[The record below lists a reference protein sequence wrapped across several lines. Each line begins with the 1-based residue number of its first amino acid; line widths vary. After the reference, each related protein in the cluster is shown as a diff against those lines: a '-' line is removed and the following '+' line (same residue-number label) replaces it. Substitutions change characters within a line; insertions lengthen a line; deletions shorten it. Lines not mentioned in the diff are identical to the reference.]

1 MLRSRKRGQYRNI
14 GLLIIR
20 IGLGI
25 LFALHGYPKV
35 FGGPEKWVEVGMSM
49 QQLGIDFAPM
59 FFGFMA
65 GVIEL
70 FGGLFMV
77 FGIFYTPT
85 MILLTLL
92 MGVTALQNIASG
104 QGVAEF
110 SHPLEMTLVF
120 LGLLFIGPG
129 QYSVDNR
136 INRRRRY

>member
-49 QQLGIDFAPM
+49 QQLGIEFAPM

-85 MILLTLL
+85 MILLALL
-92 MGVTALQNIASG
+92 MGVTALQNIAAG
-104 QGVAEF
+104 QGLTEF

-129 QYSVDNR
+129 QYSLDNR

>member
-1 MLRSRKRGQYRNI
+1 M

-25 LFALHGYPKV
+25 LFTLHGYPKV
-35 FGGPEKWVEVGMSM
+35 FGGPEKWVEVGLSM
-49 QQLGIDFAPM
+49 QQLGVDFAPM

-70 FGGLFMV
+70 FGGIFMV

-85 MILLTLL
+85 MILLALL
-92 MGVTALQNIASG
+92 MGLTALQNVAAG
-104 QGVAEF
+104 QGFTEF
-110 SHPLEMTLVF
+110 SHPLQMTLVF